1 MSRYLEDELDD
12 DQFRSLRL
20 RNGLYQ
26 ELHAYMLRVAIPYGT
41 LNVKQLQQLAYIA
54 DKYDKGYG
62 HFTTRQNIQF
72 NWIQLTQMGEILKD
86 LAKANLHA
94 IQTSGKVVRNIT
106 ADPLSGIRVD
116 EVADACPYCELI
128 RQWFTLYPEFSWLPG
143 KFKIA
148 INGAKLDEIGLE
160 FHDLGLQLTLND
172 KNQLGF
178 SVYVGGGL
186 GAAPMLAVKI
196 KSFVAEQDILSYL
209 ESVLRVYNLKGRR
222 DNAKKH
228 RIKFLVK
235 ELGGEKFAELVEK
248 DWLLSKNDGTL
259 KLNLSQLNAI
269 KKDFVLPIKPIVN
282 VANRSEVDFNFS
294 IWKNNNVSANK
305 VAGYIRL

>member
-26 ELHAYMLRVAIPYGT
+26 ELHAYMLRVVIPYGT
-41 LNVKQLQQLAYIA
+41 LNVKQLQQLVYIA

-116 EVADACPYCELI
+116 EVADARPYCELI
-128 RQWFTLYPEFSWLPG
+128 RQWFTLHSEFSWLPG

-186 GAAPMLAVKI
+186 GAAPMLVAKI
-196 KSFVAEQDILSYL
+196 KSFVAEQDILSK
-209 ESVLRVYNLKGRR
+209 R
-222 DNAKKH
+222 
-228 RIKFLVK
+228 KF
-235 ELGGEKFAELVEK
+235 
-248 DWLLSKNDGTL
+248 
-259 KLNLSQLNAI
+259 I
-269 KKDFVLPIKPIVN
+269 KKRI
-282 VANRSEVDFNFS
+282 FS
-294 IWKNNNVSANK
+294 
-305 VAGYIRL
+305 